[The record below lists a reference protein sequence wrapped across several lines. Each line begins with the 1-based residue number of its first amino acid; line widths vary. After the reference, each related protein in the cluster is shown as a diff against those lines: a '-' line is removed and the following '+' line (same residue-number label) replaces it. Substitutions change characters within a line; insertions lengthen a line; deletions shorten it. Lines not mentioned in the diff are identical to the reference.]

1 MYHAVPLDFYYANKN
16 IVGQFVVPED
26 DLKDYTGKQ
35 ITTLKFYC
43 NDGPESF
50 AGLKVDVYLK
60 GVDSATLDKLVS
72 KEDCTTVYSGG
83 ISISSDIIWG
93 NPVSYPMEIKFNK
106 PYLYNGGNLLI
117 GIEITETSLSVDG
130 IRFYGTNKETGVS
143 MFGFLETPDMAGRR
157 NFIPKTTITFE
168 VPEDKTSAET
178 IEKLTDEY
186 SYTYG
191 MVESGDKADK
201 DKVYIIY
208 SVDKAAIE
216 GKNRIAVMHKNGDSY
231 EEIKSRSDTVLD
243 TVYKAIKFPDGS
255 IIEAGT
261 DKYIVAVKL
270 NNTEKIVPNAN
281 VFKFELVSS
290 TAE

>member
-1 MYHAVPLDFYYANKN
+1 
-16 IVGQFVVPED
+16 
-26 DLKDYTGKQ
+26 
-35 ITTLKFYC
+35 
-43 NDGPESF
+43 
-50 AGLKVDVYLK
+50 
-60 GVDSATLDKLVS
+60 
-72 KEDCTTVYSGG
+72 
-83 ISISSDIIWG
+83 
-93 NPVSYPMEIKFNK
+93 
-106 PYLYNGGNLLI
+106 
-117 GIEITETSLSVDG
+117 
-130 IRFYGTNKETGVS
+130 